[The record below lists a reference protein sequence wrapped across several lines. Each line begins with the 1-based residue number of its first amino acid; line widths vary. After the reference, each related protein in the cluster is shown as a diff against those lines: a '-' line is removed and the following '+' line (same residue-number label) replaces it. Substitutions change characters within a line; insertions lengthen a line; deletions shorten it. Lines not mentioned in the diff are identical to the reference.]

1 MIILFLFWK
10 HVGELSTMQVYPV
23 PLPRPG
29 EEQSLRLL
37 EKNLTVSGGSYRL
50 AGM

>member
-29 EEQSLRLL
+29 EESPSDCW

>member
-23 PLPRPG
+23 PCPDQERKVPQIVG
-29 EEQSLRLL
+29 KR
-37 EKNLTVSGGSYRL
+37 T
-50 AGM
+50 